1 MNQRPGTTKSMSRH
15 SGQDQCTQPAVRRRS
30 LQRNDYPLS
39 YGQRALWCF
48 NQLYPDSAAYTVAC
62 AALVREDVGQD
73 AILAAFRALVRR
85 HAILRT
91 TYTTVDGTPVQRV
104 NTSCD
109 VPLHVVDVR
118 RWSWQQIESHLERE
132 SNRPFDLERGP
143 VFRIQLLARRECD
156 WILHF
161 CAAHIA
167 VDFWSIEVLFHE
179 LEQLYS
185 SQAPYIACSAI
196 TNQSH
201 GLDTG
206 RSGLAPLHFSYLSFV
221 DWQRRMLETPAAR
234 QSWDFWRDQLSGEL
248 PTLELPTDR
257 PRQPLQT
264 SSGASHVFQLPITL
278 ATSLLELARRE
289 KVTPFVLMLAAFQA
303 FIYRYSGQK
312 DILVGCPTAGRN
324 RKEFEPLVGFFVNP
338 VVIRSQLDPESS
350 FRAFLR
356 DVRATVIESLAHQDF
371 PFPLLVERLQVPRD
385 PGRSPIFQVAFSW
398 DRPRMDFADDG
409 PSPPE
414 TAQLSSNPSM
424 ALRRS
429 GVNPAALGLRPFSL
443 SQAGAA
449 FDLSLMILHTRDSLT
464 ATLQYNS
471 SLFDEDT
478 IRRMAADFESL
489 VRSTV
494 VNPDEKI
501 ARLAILGHETQR
513 RLENWNQTKAPYPRE
528 RTLHQLF
535 EAQVREVPDAIAATH
550 GNRSV
555 TYRELNARANQLAR
569 DLIAQGV
576 CPNHH
581 VGVLME
587 PSLELLQALIAI
599 HKAGASYVPLAPETP
614 ELLAAATLRETE
626 AQVLLGHTSL
636 ASNTPD
642 EVKVVACN
650 NDTPGLP
657 AWTSILGYADHDLNR
672 PIGGDQLAYT
682 LFTSGS
688 TGQRKGVQVAH
699 TSVCN
704 LLNAMRRRP
713 GLTRQDRFL
722 AVTTISFDISVLEIF
737 LPLTTGAHV
746 TLVDREVAADGF
758 QLRAELVR
766 SQATIMQATPST
778 WRMLVDCDWPG
789 DKKLKALSG
798 GEALPRGLADR
809 LLERCGSVWNLYG
822 PTETTIWSAAQR
834 VEPGTGPVPIGG
846 PIDNTR
852 FYVVDRH
859 HQLVPIG
866 VPGELLIAGHGLAR
880 GYLKDPK
887 LTAERF
893 IPDPFDTRP
902 DVRAFKTGDQ
912 VRYRSPGFL
921 EWLGRSDRQIKI
933 RGHRIEPGEIE
944 THLDRHPGVR
954 QSLVVSRNSDC
965 TGSRQQLCAYILA
978 SGERPTPI
986 ELRRFLGERL
996 PLHCLPEVFV
1006 QLDRFP
1012 LNPAGKIDLATLP
1025 ASAASR
1031 PKIGANYAVPKHG
1044 READLAQ
1051 LWSSVLGIAQVGR
1064 HDDFFDLGGN
1074 SITCVEIAVKAAVQ
1088 GLELTP
1094 AMIIQYRTPARLA
1107 EAITAQITHSNA

>member
-1 MNQRPGTTKSMSRH
+1 MNQGPKTKKSMSGHGERGH
-15 SGQDQCTQPAVRRRS
+15 RAQATVRSRS
-30 LQRNDYPLS
+30 RQTIDYPMS
-39 YGQRALWCF
+39 CGQRALWCF
-48 NQLYPDSAAYTVAC
+48 NRLYPDSAAYTVSC
-62 AALVREDVGQD
+62 AALLREEVDQD
-73 AILAAFRALVRR
+73 TILSAFRALMHR
-85 HAILRT
+85 HPILRT
-91 TYTTVDGTPVQRV
+91 TYTTVDGTPIQRV
-104 NTSCD
+104 NTNCD
-109 VPLHVVDVR
+109 VPLHVIDAR
-118 RWSWQQIESHLERE
+118 CWSWEQIESHLERE
-132 SNRPFDLERGP
+132 SNRPFDLETGP

-185 SQAPYIACSAI
+185 SPTPYIACSAT
-196 TNQSH
+196 TNRSH
-201 GLDTG
+201 GSYPGPSD
-206 RSGLAPLHFSYLSFV
+206 LAPLQFSYLSFV

-264 SSGASHVFQLPITL
+264 SSGASHVFQLPIRL
-278 ATSLLELARRE
+278 AASLLELARRE

-303 FIYRYSGQK
+303 FIYRYSGQR

-324 RKEFEPLVGFFVNP
+324 RKEFEPLVGFFINP
-338 VVIRSQLDPESS
+338 VVIRRQLDPESS
-350 FRAFLR
+350 FRAFMH
-356 DVRATVIESLAHQDF
+356 DVSTAVVEGLAHQDF

-398 DRPRMDFADDG
+398 DRPRMDFADG
-409 PSPPE
+409 RPSTPE
-414 TAQLSSNPSM
+414 TDQLSSNPST

-429 GVNPAALGLRPFSL
+429 GENSTALGLRPFSL

-449 FDLSLMILHTRDSLT
+449 FDLSLMILHSRDTLT
-464 ATLQYNS
+464 ATMQYNS
-471 SLFDEDT
+471 SLFDGDT

-489 VRSTV
+489 VRSAV

-501 ARLAILGHETQR
+501 ARLAILGHETQH
-513 RLENWNQTKAPYPRE
+513 RLEKWNQTMAPSPGE
-528 RTLHQLF
+528 RTVHQLF
-535 EAQVREVPDAIAATH
+535 EAQVCEVPDAIAATH
-550 GNRSV
+550 GNRSI
-555 TYRELNARANQLAR
+555 TYRELNATANQLAR
-569 DLIAQGV
+569 DLIARGV
-576 CPNHH
+576 GPAHH
-581 VGVLME
+581 VGILME

-599 HKAGASYVPLAPETP
+599 HKTGAAFVPVAPETP
-614 ELLAAATLRETE
+614 EILVAETLRETE

-636 ASNTPD
+636 AGNTPD
-642 EVKVVACN
+642 GVEVVPCN
-650 NDTPGLP
+650 NGNTQLP
-657 AWTSILGYADHDLNR
+657 AWPSILGHEDHDLDR
-672 PIGGDQLAYT
+672 PIGSGQLAYT

-699 TSVCN
+699 SSVCN
-704 LLNAMRRRP
+704 LLNAMRRRL

-722 AVTTISFDISVLEIF
+722 AVTTISFDISVLEVF
-737 LPLTTGAHV
+737 LPLTSGAHV
-746 TLVDREVAADGF
+746 ALVDRKVAADGF

-778 WRMLVDCDWPG
+778 WRMLVDCGWPG
-789 DKKLKALSG
+789 DKKLMALSG
-798 GEALPRGLADR
+798 GEALPRELADR

-822 PTETTIWSAAQR
+822 PTETTIWSSAQR
-834 VEPGTGPVPIGG
+834 VAPGTGPIPIGG

-880 GYLKDPK
+880 GYLNDPK
-887 LTAERF
+887 LTAEKF
-893 IPDPFDTRP
+893 IPDPFDNRP
-902 DVRAFKTGDQ
+902 GARVFKTGDQ

-944 THLDRHPGVR
+944 THLDRHPRVR

-965 TGSRQQLCAYILA
+965 TGNRQQLCAYILT
-978 SGERPTPI
+978 SGEPPTPI
-986 ELRRFLGERL
+986 ELRRFLGETL
-996 PLHCLPEVFV
+996 PPQYLPEIFV

-1012 LNPAGKIDLATLP
+1012 LNPAGKIDVAALP
-1025 ASAASR
+1025 PSVAPR

-1051 LWSSVLGIAQVGR
+1051 LWASILGIARVGR

-1074 SITCVEIAVKAAVQ
+1074 SISCVEMAVKANTQ

-1094 AMIIQYRTPARLA
+1094 AMIFQYRTPARLA
-1107 EAITAQITHSNA
+1107 EAITAQITRSNA